1 MDYKEIMPNRP
12 PNNMQR
18 TKFAS
23 LDRTRAGGDGKVSPD
38 VMFWAP
44 CNFLKINW
52 GGSNFFSGRDMMYIY
67 DIVQRN
73 YFEKTKQLAA
83 AARSTCD

>member
-23 LDRTRAGGDGKVSPD
+23 LDRTRAGSDGKVSPD

-44 CNFLKINW
+44 CNF
-52 GGSNFFSGRDMMYIY
+52 
-67 DIVQRN
+67 
-73 YFEKTKQLAA
+73 
-83 AARSTCD
+83 